1 MLTVR
6 VMEKDDSAEGS
17 QSLSTPDTS
26 DLLLDNNMLR
36 HVIVQAVQFVYA
48 RADEVTVSEGR
59 RMYDALRTVGDLRCV
74 SL

>member
-17 QSLSTPDTS
+17 HSLSTPDTS

-48 RADEVTVSEGR
+48 RADAVTVSEGR